1 MSNVFVSGGAGVIGQ
16 QLVPLLLENQYR
28 VIVGDLK
35 PKPSNF
41 PKEVVYLKGDLNELS
56 QETFD
61 SLEVEI
67 FINLAA
73 AFERSFESYNFY
85 ENNFTNNI
93 RLSNHL
99 MSLAR
104 SSNSLKR
111 VLFSSSY
118 LVYDKTQYMFR
129 SHKSEPIILGAGSL
143 ISPRNLV
150 GAAKLFHESE
160 LRFISSFPETRFS
173 VVIPRIYRGYGPGS
187 RDVIS
192 RWIRDAIANVEIE
205 VFDLEGVF
213 DYIYSKDSAKGLYL
227 LACKS
232 DFDGIVDLGSG
243 KSRSVMEILDY
254 LRDIFPNIKVRSGV
268 PAGELESSQANLEI
282 LQKVTNWRPEY
293 SIRDGIQEIV
303 DYELSR
309 K

>member
-41 PKEVVYLKGDLNELS
+41 PKEVVYLQGDLNELA
-56 QETFD
+56 QEIFD
-61 SLEVEI
+61 SLEIEI

-129 SHKSEPIILGAGSL
+129 KHKSEPTILGVGSL

-213 DYIYSKDSAKGLYL
+213 DYIYSKDSAKGIYL

-268 PAGELESSQANLEI
+268 SAGELESSQANLEI

-293 SIRDGIQEIV
+293 SIRDAVQEIV